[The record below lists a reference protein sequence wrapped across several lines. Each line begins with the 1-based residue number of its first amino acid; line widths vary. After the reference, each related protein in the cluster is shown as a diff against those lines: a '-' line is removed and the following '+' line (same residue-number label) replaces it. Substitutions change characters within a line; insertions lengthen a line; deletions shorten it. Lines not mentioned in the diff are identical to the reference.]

1 MARIDSIWSSQY
13 PSRAAR
19 SKRFISQVKGRHPE
33 SCHWVVIPDGANN
46 INYALGDR
54 SSMRVQNAS
63 SMSAVN
69 EICDTSSWKVEL
81 LWRALHGSKTETP
94 SKSASPLSHARSLE
108 ASVTAQYTITVN
120 DNELFTKYKFLC
132 IMYSQVINTLIILYP
147 LYILYTTAKC
157 CLNQH

>member
-1 MARIDSIWSSQY
+1 MARIDARWRSQY
-13 PSRAAR
+13 PSRATR
-19 SKRFISQVKGRHPE
+19 SKRFISHVKARHPE
-33 SCHWVVIPDGANN
+33 ICKWVVVPDGANN

-94 SKSASPLSHARSLE
+94 SKSASPLSHTRYRE
-108 ASVTAQYTITVN
+108 ASVTAITVN
-120 DNELFTKYKFLC
+120 DKELFIKYKCVC
-132 IMYSQVINTLIILYP
+132 IMYSQVINTLSILYP
-147 LYILYTTAKC
+147 LHLFYTTAKC
-157 CLNQH
+157 CLNHQ